1 MHDGPG
7 AGSSVAGYRLIRLLG
22 QGSQSQVF
30 LAEPPAGGAQLVAL
44 KLCTLDRS
52 ADLAAARRAFLESVG
67 AAQRLSHPNIV
78 TVLAAGVEGRLAW
91 LAMEAVPGTD
101 LSRYTK
107 DPRLLPEALVLK
119 LGERIAQALGQAHR
133 MGLVHRDLKPANV
146 LVDWATDTVK
156 LADFGLSRA
165 AGAARTG
172 TGIVLGTPAYMAPEQ
187 LAAAEPTAASDL
199 YALGVTLYE
208 LLAGRLPH
216 EGRSMGELLRQVSGE
231 TPEPLQRVRPGLPAA
246 VGDLVARLL
255 AKAPADRPG
264 PASAVAAKLAE
275 AAASLAVAPTSPG
288 VKSR

>member
-1 MHDGPG
+1 
-7 AGSSVAGYRLIRLLG
+7 
-22 QGSQSQVF
+22 
-30 LAEPPAGGAQLVAL
+30 
-44 KLCTLDRS
+44 
-52 ADLAAARRAFLESVG
+52 
-67 AAQRLSHPNIV
+67 
-78 TVLAAGVEGRLAW
+78 
-91 LAMEAVPGTD
+91 
-101 LSRYTK
+101 
-107 DPRLLPEALVLK
+107 
-119 LGERIAQALGQAHR
+119 

-165 AGAARTG
+165 AGAAHTG

-275 AAASLAVAPTSPG
+275 AAASLAVAPTGPG
-288 VKSR
+288 AKSR